1 MLIIPVDR
9 KPDWRR
15 PPLVTILLVLL
26 NLLIYFGIQWGER
39 SHMEPAAE
47 YYLVESRLPEFE
59 FLAYARFLE
68 NQNKPEAGA
77 AMRKGLERW
86 RQIRTRAELAAARDG
101 RQASLKDYQSLIERW
116 HVLDADGKFGA
127 LMQQAKPPLLGTV
140 DADDLAE
147 WKEQREHYLA
157 IRSRSFTERYALIPA
172 QAGERPFTLLTH
184 MFLHASVEHV
194 LGNMV
199 FLAMVGYAVEILLGG
214 GWYLLFY
221 LLSGLLSAAFYL
233 LFEGDSMV
241 LSLGA
246 SGAISGVMGMYT
258 VLYGLRKI
266 RFFYWFLFYF
276 DFFKAP
282 ALIML
287 PIWVGK
293 EAFDLLFGGPSNT
306 NYYAHIGGLLG
317 GALLALIFRLLARGK
332 LAQAHAS
339 YVSNGD
345 DDKLLRSL
353 QQSAYA
359 ALARLDFERA
369 RRDFSSLVSKTL
381 AQHKTPQPDW
391 LLQLFNLSKG
401 APSSAA
407 FHKSAEMLLSL
418 PKDRFDEEK
427 IHQVYLDY
435 VASAEP
441 RPLLSNDQSLAVARR
456 FAMNGQ
462 PQTAAAILQILL
474 VTARQHQQL
483 PQLIQFVARGFMTA
497 GRRDKAQHYQQL
509 LQRQFP
515 LSEESRWVSS
525 PGNRY

>member
-15 PPLVTILLVLL
+15 PPLVTILLVLI
-26 NLLIYFGIQWGER
+26 NLFIYFGIQWGER
-39 SHMEPAAE
+39 SHMEPAAR

-59 FLAYARFLE
+59 FLAYARYLDG
-68 NQNKPEAGA
+68 QNKPEAGS

-86 RQIRTRAELAAARDG
+86 RQIRARTDLAAARDG
-101 RQASLKDYQSLIERW
+101 KTASLKDYESLIERW
-116 HVLDADGKFGA
+116 YVLDADFKFGA
-127 LMQQAKPPLLGTV
+127 LMQQPKPTLLGTI

-147 WKEQREHYLA
+147 WKEQREHYLST
-157 IRSRSFTERYALIPA
+157 RSRSFTERYALIPA
-172 QAGERPFTLLTH
+172 QAFERPVTLLTH

-221 LLSGLLSAAFYL
+221 LLSGLLSAGFYL
-233 LFEGDSMV
+233 LFEGDSTV

-293 EAFDLLFGGPSNT
+293 EAFDLLFGQPSNT

-317 GALLALIFRLLARGK
+317 GALLALTYRLLARGR

-339 YVSNGD
+339 YVSHAG

-369 RRDFSSLVSKTL
+369 RRDFTSLVSKTL
-381 AQHKTPQPDW
+381 ALQKAPQPDW
-391 LLQLFNLSKG
+391 LLQLFNLSKD

-407 FHKSAEMLLSL
+407 FHKTAEMLLSL

-441 RPLLSNDQSLAVARR
+441 RPLLNNEQSLAIARR

-474 VTARQHQQL
+474 VTARQHRQL
-483 PQLIQFVARGFMTA
+483 PQLIQFVARGFKTA
-497 GRRDKAQHYQQL
+497 GKHDQARHYQQL
-509 LQRQFP
+509 LQQQFP
-515 LSEESRWVSS
+515 FSEESRWLAS

>member
-15 PPLVTILLVLL
+15 PPLVTILLVLV
-26 NLLIYFGIQWGER
+26 NLLIYFGIQWSER

-47 YYLVESRLPEFE
+47 YYLAESRLPEFE

-86 RQIRTRAELAAARDG
+86 RQIRMRTELAAARDG
-101 RQASLKDYQSLIERW
+101 RQATLKDYQSLIERW
-116 HVLDADGKFGA
+116 YVLDADGKFGA
-127 LMQQAKPPLLGTV
+127 LMQQPKPPLLGTV

-147 WKEQREHYLA
+147 WKEQREHYLT

-172 QAGERPFTLLTH
+172 QAGERPLTLLTH

-233 LFEGDSMV
+233 LFEGDSTA

-317 GALLALIFRLLARGK
+317 GALLALLYRLLARRK
-332 LAQAHAS
+332 LEQAHAS
-339 YVSNGD
+339 YVAPAD
-345 DDKLLRSL
+345 DDERLRSL

-359 ALARLDFERA
+359 ALGRLDFERA
-369 RRDFSSLVSKTL
+369 RRDFGHLVSKTL
-381 AQHKTPQPDW
+381 AQQGTPQPDW
-391 LLQLFNLSKG
+391 LLQLFTLSKQ
-401 APSSAA
+401 APAGAA
-407 FHKSAEMLLSL
+407 FHKTAAMLLRL
-418 PKDRFDEEK
+418 PKGSLAEDK

-435 VASAEP
+435 VARAEP
-441 RPLLSNDQSLAVARR
+441 RPQLSSEQSLAVAKR
-456 FAMNGQ
+456 FALNGQ
-462 PQTAAAILQILL
+462 PQTAAAILQILM

-483 PQLIQFVARGFMTA
+483 PQLVQFVARGFMAA
-497 GRRDKAQHYQQL
+497 GLHDKARHYQQL
-509 LQRQFP
+509 LLQQFP
-515 LSEESRWVSS
+515 LSEESRIATS

>member
-15 PPLVTILLVLL
+15 PPLITIFLVLV

-39 SHMEPAAE
+39 NHMEPAAD

-59 FLAYARFLE
+59 FPAYARYLE
-68 NQNKPEAGA
+68 SDNKTA
-77 AMRKGLERW
+77 AATSMRKALERW
-86 RQIRTRAELAAARDG
+86 QQIRARADLAAARNG
-101 RQASLKDYQSLIERW
+101 KTASLDDYGQIAQAW
-116 HVLDADGKFGA
+116 YVLDADTAFSA
-127 LMQQAKPPLLGTV
+127 LMQQPKPSVLGTI
-140 DADDLAE
+140 DADDLAV
-147 WKEQREHYLA
+147 WKEQREHYSL
-157 IRSRSFTERYALIPA
+157 IRKRSFTERYALIPA
-172 QAGERPFTLLTH
+172 QAFERPVTLITH
-184 MFLHASVEHV
+184 MFLHGSVEHV

-214 GWYLLFY
+214 GLFLLFY
-221 LLSGLLSAAFYL
+221 LASGLLSAAFYL
-233 LFEGDSMV
+233 LFRGDSMI

-258 VLYGLRKI
+258 VLYGLRRI

-276 DFFKAP
+276 DFFTAP

-293 EAFDLLFGGPSNT
+293 EAFDLWFGGPSNT

-317 GALLALIFRLLARGK
+317 GALLALLYRLLARRK
-332 LAQAHAS
+332 LEQAHAN
-339 YVSNGD
+339 YVAPAD
-345 DDKLLRSL
+345 DDKLLRTL

-359 ALARLDFERA
+359 ALSRLDFERA

-381 AQHKTPQPDW
+381 AQKRTPQPDW

-401 APSSAA
+401 APSSSA
-407 FHKSAEMLLSL
+407 FHQVAAMLLRL
-418 PKDRFDEEK
+418 PKGALDEEK

-435 VASAEP
+435 VARAAP
-441 RPLLSNDQSLAVARR
+441 RPSLSSEQSLALAKR
-456 FAMNGQ
+456 FALNGQ
-462 PQTAAAILQILL
+462 PQTAENILQILM

-483 PQLIQFVARGFMTA
+483 PQLVHCIARGFIAA
-497 GRRDKAQHYQQL
+497 GRHDKGQQYQKLL
-509 LQRQFP
+509 LQQFP
-515 LSEESRWVSS
+515 ASDESRLISS

>member
-9 KPDWRR
+9 KPDWKR
-15 PPLVTILLVLL
+15 PPLVTILLVLI
-26 NLLIYFGIQWGER
+26 NLLIYFGIQWHER
-39 SHMEPAAE
+39 SQMEPAAH

-59 FLAYARFLE
+59 FPAYARYLE
-68 NQNKPEAGA
+68 SDNKPEAAA
-77 AMRKGLERW
+77 AMRKGLELWQRL
-86 RQIRTRAELAAARDG
+86 RARTDLAVARDG
-101 RQASLKDYQSLIERW
+101 KTASLEYYEPLIESW
-116 HVLDADGKFGA
+116 YVLDADLRFAA
-127 LMQQAKPPLLGTV
+127 LMQQAKPAVLGTIA
-140 DADDLAE
+140 ADDLAE
-147 WKEQREHYLA
+147 WKEQRDHYVST
-157 IRSRSFTERYALIPA
+157 RKRSFTERYSLIPA
-172 QAGERPFTLLTH
+172 QAFERPITLLTH

-233 LFEGDSMV
+233 VFRGDSMI

-266 RFFYWFLFYF
+266 RFFYWFVFYF

-293 EAFDLLFGGPSNT
+293 EAFDLWFGAPSNT

-317 GALLALIFRLLARGK
+317 GALLALVYRLLARRK
-332 LAQAHAS
+332 LEQAHAT
-339 YVSNGD
+339 YVAPAD
-345 DDKLLRSL
+345 DDKQLLSL
-353 QQSAYA
+353 QQSAYS
-359 ALARLDFERA
+359 ALSRLDFERA
-369 RRDFSSLVSKTL
+369 RRDFSSLVRRTL
-381 AQHKTPQPDW
+381 AQQKTPQPDW
-391 LLQLFNLSKG
+391 LLQLFNLSKQVPA
-401 APSSAA
+401 APV
-407 FHKSAEMLLSL
+407 FHKTAEMLLRL
-418 PKDRFDEEK
+418 PKGSLAEDK

-435 VASAEP
+435 VARAEP
-441 RPLLSNDQSLAVARR
+441 RPQLSSEQSLAAAKR
-456 FAMNGQ
+456 FALNGQ
-462 PQTAAAILQILL
+462 PQTAAAILQILM

-483 PQLIQFVARGFMTA
+483 PQLVQFVARGFMAA
-497 GRRDKAQHYQQL
+497 GMHEKAQHYQKM
-509 LQRQFP
+509 LQQQFP
-515 LSEESRWVSS
+515 LSEESRLATS

>member
-15 PPLVTILLVLL
+15 PPLVTILLVLI

-39 SHMEPAAE
+39 SHMEPAAH

-59 FLAYARFLE
+59 FLAYARYLE
-68 NQNKPEAGA
+68 GQNKSEAGA

-86 RQIRTRAELAAARDG
+86 RQIRARTELAAARDG
-101 RQASLKDYQSLIERW
+101 KTASLEDYQSVIERW
-116 HVLDADGKFGA
+116 YILDADGKFAA
-127 LMQQAKPPLLGTV
+127 LMQQLKPPLLGTI

-147 WKEQREHYLA
+147 WKEQREHYLS
-157 IRSRSFTERYALIPA
+157 IRSRSFTERYSLIPA
-172 QAGERPFTLLTH
+172 QASERPITLLTH
-184 MFLHASVEHV
+184 MFLHGSVEHV

-199 FLAMVGYAVEILLGG
+199 FLAMVGYAVEVLLGG

-221 LLSGLLSAAFYL
+221 LLSGLLSAGFYL
-233 LFEGDSMV
+233 LFEGDSMA

-287 PIWVGK
+287 PVWVGK

-317 GALLALIFRLLARGK
+317 GALLAFIYRLLARGK

-339 YVSNGD
+339 YVSHGD
-345 DDKLLRSL
+345 DDKLLRGL

-381 AQHKTPQPDW
+381 AQQKTPQPDW
-391 LLQLFNLSKG
+391 LLQLFNLSKD
-401 APSSAA
+401 APSSPA
-407 FHKSAEMLLSL
+407 FHKAAEMLLSL
-418 PKDRFDEEK
+418 PKGKFDEEK

-441 RPLLSNDQSLAVARR
+441 RPLFNNEQSLAIAKR

-483 PQLIQFVARGFMTA
+483 PQLMQFIARGFMTA
-497 GRRDKAQHYQQL
+497 GQHDKAQHYQKLMQ
-509 LQRQFP
+509 QQFP
-515 LSEESRWVSS
+515 LSEESRWISS

>member
-1 MLIIPVDR
+1 
-9 KPDWRR
+9 
-15 PPLVTILLVLL
+15 
-26 NLLIYFGIQWGER
+26 
-39 SHMEPAAE
+39 MEPAAQ

-59 FLAYARFLE
+59 FLAYARYLDS
-68 NQNKPEAGA
+68 QNKPEAGS
-77 AMRKGLERW
+77 AMRKGLGRW
-86 RQIRTRAELAAARDG
+86 CQIRARADLAAARDG
-101 RQASLKDYQSLIERW
+101 KTASLKDYQSLIERW
-116 HVLDADGKFGA
+116 YVLDADVRFSA
-127 LMQQAKPPLLGTV
+127 LMQQAQPALLGTIN
-140 DADDLAE
+140 ADDLAE
-147 WKEQREHYLA
+147 WKEQREHYLS

-172 QAGERPFTLLTH
+172 QASERPLTLLTH

-221 LLSGLLSAAFYL
+221 LLSGLLSARFYL
-233 LFEGDSMV
+233 VFEGDSTA

-293 EAFDLLFGGPSNT
+293 EAFDLLFGEPSNT

-317 GALLALIFRLLARGK
+317 GALLALIYRLLARGR
-332 LAQAHAS
+332 LVQAHAS
-339 YVSNGD
+339 FVSHVD

-369 RRDFSSLVSKTL
+369 RRDFASLVNKTL
-381 AQHKTPQPDW
+381 AQQKAPQPDW
-391 LLQLFNLSKG
+391 LLQLFNLSKD
-401 APSSAA
+401 APSSVA
-407 FHKSAEMLLSL
+407 FHKTAEMLLSL
-418 PKDRFDEEK
+418 PKDRICEDK

-441 RPLLSNDQSLAVARR
+441 RPRLSNEQSLAIARR

-462 PQTAAAILQILL
+462 PQTAAAIMQILL

-483 PQLIQFVARGFMTA
+483 PLLIQFVARGFMA
-497 GRRDKAQHYQQL
+497 EGKRDKAQHYQQL

>member
-9 KPDWRR
+9 KPDWKR
-15 PPLVTILLVLL
+15 PPLVTMLLVLV
-26 NLLIYFGIQWGER
+26 NLLIYFGIQWHER
-39 SHMEPAAE
+39 SQMEPAAH

-59 FLAYARFLE
+59 FPAYARYLE
-68 NQNKPEAGA
+68 SDNKPEAA
-77 AMRKGLERW
+77 TAMRRALERW
-86 RQIRTRAELAAARDG
+86 RRLRARADLAAARDG
-101 RQASLKDYQSLIERW
+101 SSASLKNYQQLIESW
-116 HVLDADGKFGA
+116 YVLDADLRFGA
-127 LMQQAKPPLLGTV
+127 LMQQAKPAVLGAL
-140 DADDLAE
+140 ADEDLAE
-147 WKEQREHYLA
+147 WKEQREHYVQT
-157 IRSRSFTERYALIPA
+157 RKRSFTERYSLIPA
-172 QAGERPFTLLTH
+172 QAFERPITLLTH

-233 LFEGDSMV
+233 VFRGDSMI

-266 RFFYWFLFYF
+266 RFFYWFVFYF

-293 EAFDLLFGGPSNT
+293 EAFDLWFGAPSNT

-317 GALLALIFRLLARGK
+317 GALLALVYRLLARRK
-332 LAQAHAS
+332 LEQAHAT
-339 YVSNGD
+339 YVAPAD
-345 DDKLLRSL
+345 DDKQLLSL
-353 QQSAYA
+353 QQNAYSA
-359 ALARLDFERA
+359 LSRLDFERA
-369 RRDFSSLVSKTL
+369 RRDFSSLVRRTL
-381 AQHKTPQPDW
+381 AQQKTPQPDW
-391 LLQLFNLSKG
+391 LLQLFNLSKQVPA
-401 APSSAA
+401 APV
-407 FHKSAEMLLSL
+407 FHKTAEMLLRL
-418 PKDRFDEEK
+418 PKGSLAEDK

-435 VASAEP
+435 VARAEP
-441 RPLLSNDQSLAVARR
+441 RPQLSSEQSLAAAKR
-456 FAMNGQ
+456 FALNGQ
-462 PQTAAAILQILL
+462 PQTAAAILQILM

-483 PQLIQFVARGFMTA
+483 PQLVQFVARGFMAA
-497 GRRDKAQHYQQL
+497 GMHEKAQHYQKM
-509 LQRQFP
+509 LQQQFP
-515 LSEESRWVSS
+515 LSEESRLATS